1 MHNDPTTLEPLRDA
15 VASPTGWDGPENF
28 LGTLPEPGW
37 GLLLTRTRDADVL
50 TQSNW
55 EGALAELGGESDDVE
70 VIRIGHWACG
80 WIEFL
85 GVREG
90 TDVYER
96 AVEIRNAL
104 LDYPVLDEEDFSQRE
119 WDEAQRV
126 WADCYRVQDRI
137 RYIREH
143 RSQFEFRDFAELL
156 ANVRGN
162 VFSGYPSEL
171 L

>member
-1 MHNDPTTLEPLRDA
+1 MKDTLPSLRDA
-15 VASPTGWDGPENF
+15 VASPSAWDGPENF
-28 LGTLPEPGW
+28 AGTLPERGW
-37 GLLLTRTRDADVL
+37 GLLLARNRDSDFL

-55 EGALAELGGESDDVE
+55 DAALAELGSESDDVE
-70 VIRIGHWACG
+70 IVRIGHWACG

-85 GVREG
+85 GVRED
-90 TDVYER
+90 TEVYER

-104 LDYPVLDEEDFSQRE
+104 EDYPVLDEEDFSQRE

-156 ANVRGN
+156 ANVRGT